1 MRPPGTAGE
10 TVPDASAAGTGLQAV
25 IISPRRKLAVID
37 GEVVPLGAPTRDG
50 TLSGLSDSSAVVRKK
65 GERDVLL
72 MHPDV
77 EKRPARRG
85 EAR

>member
-1 MRPPGTAGE
+1 
-10 TVPDASAAGTGLQAV
+10 
-25 IISPRRKLAVID
+25 
-37 GEVVPLGAPTRDG
+37 VVPLGAPTRDG